1 MFIQHKTD
9 EELLM
14 EMLPILAN
22 FMLFFC
28 PSKEELIQLFLMDI
42 ATILLRQN
50 LDLKMASLGM
60 KFIDLKIHFF

>member
-1 MFIQHKTD
+1 
-9 EELLM
+9 M

-60 KFIDLKIHFF
+60 KF